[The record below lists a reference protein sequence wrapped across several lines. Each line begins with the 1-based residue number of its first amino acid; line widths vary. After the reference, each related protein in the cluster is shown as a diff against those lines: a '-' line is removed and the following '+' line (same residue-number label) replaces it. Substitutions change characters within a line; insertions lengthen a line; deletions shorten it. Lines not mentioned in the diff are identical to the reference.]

1 MNKIT
6 SLSRSGSTFLLSLMT
21 VEEKIACFSEP
32 FFDIMQEQFVK
43 GPGNVE
49 DKVNDLMDCKFETFS
64 TLSRTKKDAKIRECE
79 GADARVMKTIRLRL
93 WQMESWIKQSDI
105 KVIHLLRDPRA
116 MISSIL
122 AKGWSASSLDSKPN
136 CGRIGKDLGKVL
148 DCNKYNC

>member
-64 TLSRTKKDAKIRECE
+64 TLSRTKKDAKGRFRIFLLEFHPLVYQYSR
-79 GADARVMKTIRLRL
+79 RQTIRRGHRVT
-93 WQMESWIKQSDI
+93 K
-105 KVIHLLRDPRA
+105 
-116 MISSIL
+116 
-122 AKGWSASSLDSKPN
+122 N
-136 CGRIGKDLGKVL
+136 
-148 DCNKYNC
+148 